1 MLDRFRTA
9 VRFFVYGAIVG
20 VLCAPA
26 SGKET
31 RSRLMGWLAVTLRTS
46 FRAPRNAGSGSRRF
60 HAAARLDRPLRVRRR
75 GGV

>member
-9 VRFFVYGAIVG
+9 VRFFVYGVIVG

-31 RSRLMGWLAVTLRTS
+31 RSRLMGWLAMTVEDLVPGAT
-46 FRAPRNAGSGSRRF
+46 PRRER
-60 HAAARLDRPLRVRRR
+60 
-75 GGV
+75 